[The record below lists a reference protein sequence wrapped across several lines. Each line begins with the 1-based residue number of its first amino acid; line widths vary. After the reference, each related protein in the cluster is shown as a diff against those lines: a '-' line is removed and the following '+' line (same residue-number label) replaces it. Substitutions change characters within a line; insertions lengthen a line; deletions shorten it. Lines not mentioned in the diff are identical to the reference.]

1 MRIGETEAFG
11 FCPRIGDKR
20 PGPGSAALQR
30 WPEDGPACGS
40 RLLAGRDLYRENCTV
55 CHDIDKDN
63 QQSTKLGPSLHHLFK
78 NEKLPLTGAKPTRE
92 YVVVKIKF
100 GGQLMPPFI
109 KKMTDAEVNTLVDY
123 IESK

>member
-1 MRIGETEAFG
+1 MR
-11 FCPRIGDKR
+11 
-20 PGPGSAALQR
+20 AAWLLALALAAGLGAADR
-30 WPEDGPACGS
+30 KPPPWEKS

-55 CHDIDKDN
+55 CHDIDKDK
-63 QQSTKLGPSLHHLFK
+63 QQSKKLGPSLHHLFK

-100 GGQLMPPFI
+100 GGQVMPPFI